1 MPAAYRR
8 KEVAH
13 AERRVGSLASDSS
26 HKMLTRYI
34 ECKPLLMLF
43 GILIQ
48 PGGNSIILFDCRF
61 SGTEPK
67 QLGVCNFF
75 FHLLWALSDNKDA

>member
-1 MPAAYRR
+1 MH
-8 KEVAH
+8 V
-13 AERRVGSLASDSS
+13 VQ
-26 HKMLTRYI
+26 
-34 ECKPLLMLF
+34 PLLMLF

-75 FHLLWALSDNKDA
+75 FHLLYVLLSQDTHELVYQ

>member
-1 MPAAYRR
+1 MH
-8 KEVAH
+8 V
-13 AERRVGSLASDSS
+13 VQ
-26 HKMLTRYI
+26 
-34 ECKPLLMLF
+34 PLLMLF

-67 QLGVCNFF
+67 QLGVCNLEFN
-75 FHLLWALSDNKDA
+75 L

>member
-1 MPAAYRR
+1 MH
-8 KEVAH
+8 V
-13 AERRVGSLASDSS
+13 VQ
-26 HKMLTRYI
+26 
-34 ECKPLLMLF
+34 PLLMLF

-48 PGGNSIILFDCRF
+48 PGGNSVILFDCRF

-67 QLGVCNFF
+67 QLGVCNFS